1 VIQFTGEGDR
11 SSGALFVNG
20 EAVERFSRHR
30 SGGMI
35 KADITDLVRPGAN
48 LLALNLQGY
57 AGAPWK
63 ATLLSYDPERPLPA
77 TWSFRPG
84 VTPGSP
90 TQGTT
95 APAFYQLS
103 FNRADLPTRLAQLSL
118 RVGAL
123 VKGQIWLNGQNVAR
137 FWQIGPQEQ
146 YKLPISWLEE
156 QNRLLIFAEEGHTD
170 SVTLCYRSSE

>member
-1 VIQFTGEGDR
+1 MIQFTGDGDR

-35 KADITDLVRPGAN
+35 KADITALVRPGTN

-57 AGAPWK
+57 AGAPWR
-63 ATLLSYDPERPLPA
+63 ATLLSYDPDRPLPA

-84 VTPGSP
+84 VTPALP
-90 TQGTT
+90 TQATT
-95 APAFYQLS
+95 APAFYQLH
-103 FNRADLPTRLAQLSL
+103 FNRADLPDRLDQLSL

-123 VKGQIWLNGQNVAR
+123 VKGQIWFNEHNVAR

-170 SVTLCYRSSE
+170 SVTLCYSSS